1 MSTPS
6 PAATAAPTSHVK
18 LEPAD
23 TTATAITASSEA
35 PSSTAA
41 ATENVGDGLEDGD
54 GPAEQQKPAATVP
67 TTTRERQEPG
77 RFHSLLS
84 SAREGLITVVFVPV
98 LLVVDG
104 VDKLRGKGRRNH
116 WQ

>member
-18 LEPAD
+18 LEPPATTVTGIAASSD
-23 TTATAITASSEA
+23 AQPATTAVTENAGNGLENGD
-35 PSSTAA
+35 A
-41 ATENVGDGLEDGD
+41 ATEH
-54 GPAEQQKPAATVP
+54 QKPAAAVP
-67 TTTRERQEPG
+67 TTTNERQEPG
-77 RFHSLLS
+77 RFQSMLS

-104 VDKLRGKGRRNH
+104 VDKLLGRGRRNH